1 MNNGRKRPA
10 TKFNKKRTAGTFTS
24 GDSGGNSRKKGGYGK
39 PAAKTYSPTTLR
51 LISREI
57 KYDDDYMNLAE
68 WVKMGQPI
76 YSNINAAGFVNY
88 VLGGVI
94 KTGMSGVPMQLG
106 NGGNP
111 NYVNLGATIQVP
123 NCLTNV
129 NSGTTA
135 NTRIGNVIQPRYIT
149 IKGVVTASRTNFMDD
164 PETTVNQSGLDTQ
177 VVTAQARFIRTS
189 VKVFII
195 RDKSMNDKGFVEF
208 NDVFAAPMQS
218 AGGLAAPNQNPFLFN
233 RKIDTIGRYEIVK
246 EFEYQLDQDDPQ
258 KSFTH
263 VIALKGKPIRYNGAV
278 STSMLGSANGPLW
291 NPVGE
296 TTVGGSAGP
305 QVMLSADAQSM
316 TNGIYILAV
325 SHSTV
330 TAINNIDGFS
340 SPQIVMSSRLTFE
353 D

>member
-24 GDSGGNSRKKGGYGK
+24 AGVGNSLKKGGYGK
-39 PAAKTYSPTTLR
+39 PAAKNYSSTTLR
-51 LISREI
+51 LISREV
-57 KYDDDYMNLAE
+57 KYDDDYLNLAE

-76 YSNINAAGFVNY
+76 LTNIGGAGFVNY

-94 KTGMSGVPMQLG
+94 RTAMGNRSMTFG
-106 NGGNP
+106 NGGTP
-111 NYVNLGATIQVP
+111 ASGNLGATIQVP

-135 NTRIGNVIQPRYIT
+135 NSRIGNVIQPRYIT
-149 IKGVVTASRTNFMDD
+149 IKGVLTASRTNFMDD

-189 VKVFII
+189 VKVFVI
-195 RDKSMNDKGFVEF
+195 RDKSMNDKGFVDF
-208 NDVFAAPMQS
+208 NDVFAAPTQT
-218 AGGLAAPNQNPFLFN
+218 AGGMAPPDLNPFLFN

-263 VIALKGKPIRYNGAV
+263 VIALKGKPIRFNGAV
-278 STSMLGSANGPLW
+278 SANILSPTAGPLW
-291 NPVGE
+291 NPIGE
-296 TTVGGSAGP
+296 TTIGGSGGP
-305 QVMLSADAQSM
+305 QQMLSSDAQSM

-325 SHSTV
+325 SHSTIN
-330 TAINNIDGFS
+330 TINNIEGFS
-340 SPQIVMSSRLTFE
+340 SPQLVMSSRLTFE

>member
-10 TKFNKKRTAGTFTS
+10 TKFNKKRTAGTLTS
-24 GDSGGNSRKKGGYGK
+24 AGGGNSYKKGGYGK

-76 YSNINAAGFVNY
+76 ISNLNSQGFVNY
-88 VLGGVI
+88 VLGGI
-94 KTGMSGVPMQLG
+94 IRTGMSSVPFEF
-106 NGGNP
+106 NSGGNL
-111 NYVNLGATIQVP
+111 NMYRLGATVQVP

-135 NTRIGNVIQPRYIT
+135 STRIGNVIQPRYIT
-149 IKGVVTASRTNFMDD
+149 IKGVVTASRTNFVDD
-164 PETTVNQSGLDTQ
+164 PETTVNQAGLDTQ

-189 VKVFII
+189 VKVFVI
-195 RDKSMNDKGFVEF
+195 RDKSMNDKGFVDF

-218 AGGLAAPNQNPFLFN
+218 AGGLAAPDQNPFLWN

-278 STSMLGSANGPLW
+278 TPNVLGRGTGPVY

-296 TTVGGSAGP
+296 TTVGGSTGP
-305 QVMLSADAQSM
+305 QVMMSVDAQSM

-325 SHSTV
+325 SHSTITTV
-330 TAINNIDGFS
+330 NNIEGFS
-340 SPQIVMSSRLTFE
+340 SPQLVLSSRLTFE